1 MPFFRFY
8 DLLKSE
14 DQLGV
19 TLPVTGFGKNVTLW
33 GRKTTGFVLVI
44 DWNIRAVTEKCR
56 ERILFLNARR
66 ATMLNGNWV
75 NGIDTLQRVLFANNA
90 FCAWE
95 VNVVLN
101 HIVCTPP
108 LCSTFIC
115 SALNLFIGGLFIIIY
130 SYLLTNSV
138 WPLVVH
144 RRGIVQIVRVVKLL
158 TMTKWK

>member
-1 MPFFRFY
+1 MPFFRY
-8 DLLKSE
+8 DLLKTE
-14 DQLGV
+14 DQLGE

-90 FCAWE
+90 FCA
-95 VNVVLN
+95 
-101 HIVCTPP
+101 
-108 LCSTFIC
+108 
-115 SALNLFIGGLFIIIY
+115 
-130 SYLLTNSV
+130 
-138 WPLVVH
+138 
-144 RRGIVQIVRVVKLL
+144 
-158 TMTKWK
+158 